1 MKKKQSSAG
10 SIESINNG
18 DDASNLIPFPIDDK
32 KTKKSKLIFGC
43 IIGAFIFLIYSFRSE
58 FFPKTEH
65 VQQEQRLSLLDLNF
79 VPFVNKEQLP
89 KGSLKFYTKNDKG
102 DWESHNKSLNDFK
115 GKPMVIHMWATFCGP
130 CVKELPVY
138 DSFVKSTSNDI
149 AHIAVT
155 TGKVEPKDIEAFYAQ
170 KNIKNLTI
178 VVDEKATLAQT
189 YQIQAIPTSI
199 FFSAS
204 GKPLGYISGIISW
217 EDGNVA
223 SLLMNLLRKA

>member
-1 MKKKQSSAG
+1 MKKNQSST
-10 SIESINNG
+10 
-18 DDASNLIPFPIDDK
+18 DDLKMTKGVKMSNVVPFPVPE
-32 KTKKSKLIFGC
+32 KKSKKSKFLFGC
-43 IIGAFIFLIYSFRSE
+43 IIGAFIFSIYAFRSE
-58 FFPKTEH
+58 FFPKVEQI
-65 VQQEQRLSLLDLNF
+65 QQEQSLSLLDLNF

-89 KGSLKFYTKNDKG
+89 KGTLKFYTKNEKG
-102 DWESHNKSLNDFK
+102 DWESQQKSLNDFK
-115 GKPMVIHMWATFCGP
+115 GKPMIVHMWATFCGP

-138 DSFVKSTSNDI
+138 DSFVKSTSNDVH
-149 AHIAVT
+149 HIAVT
-155 TGKVEPKDIEAFYAQ
+155 TGKVAPKDIEDFYTQ

-223 SLLMNLLRKA
+223 SLLMNLLRKV